1 MSEIFKNVTIAGFE
15 HLYKISNLGRVM
27 TLHRKNYQKILSP
40 AIGKG
45 YLQVCLRNKKL
56 KKTVK
61 IHRLVALAF
70 IPNND
75 NKEQVDHIDG
85 NKLNN
90 NVENLRWST
99 AFENIH
105 NPVTEKKVKATKKW
119 VDYETCKKESKKY
132 TNRADFWRFS
142 RSAYRQALKNNW
154 LDKFVWLIP
163 QCKKKGFWTY
173 QKCKEEALKYKT
185 FHDFEKNSISAYQK
199 SRKMG
204 WIKDFTWLKP
214 KIIKRKIIKWTFVN
228 CFSEALKYH
237 KKTDFY
243 KKSNIAYQLSHRR
256 NWLQMFYWLN

>member
-45 YLQVCLRNKKL
+45 YLQVCLRNKKI

-214 KIIKRKIIKWTFVN
+214 KIIKRKIIKWTFLN

>member
-214 KIIKRKIIKWTFVN
+214 KIIKRKIIKWTFLN

>member
-1 MSEIFKNVTIAGFE
+1 MSEIFKNITITGFE

-56 KKTVK
+56 KKTVT

-99 AFENIH
+99 AFENTH
-105 NPVTEKKVKATKKW
+105 NPVTEEKVKATKKW
-119 VDYETCKKESKKY
+119 VDYETCEKESRKY
-132 TNRADFWRFS
+132 TSRADFWRFS

-185 FHDFEKNSISAYQK
+185 FHDFEKKSISACHK

-204 WIKDFTWLKP
+204 WIKDFTWLKR
-214 KIIKRKIIKWTFVN
+214 KKTKRKIIKWNFLN

-237 KKTDFY
+237 KKNRF
-243 KKSNIAYQLSHRR
+243 L
-256 NWLQMFYWLN
+256 